1 MNQETYSRVERTV
14 EVDPISSGVVT
25 IRKLNSAHLSDHNR
39 TLINQALNCGTG
51 GVLR

>member
-25 IRKLNSAHLSDHNR
+25 IRKLNGAHLSDHNR